1 MKNQESD
8 LQKIKEKNSLGA
20 VTVEATIALT
30 AFLFLFIM
38 IYSLVNICRAQAK
51 VQVAL
56 NNVAK
61 EISQYSYLYG
71 LTGMDQSMARFQ
83 GKAQDTKGQVN
94 QFTSDAITVFEDIQ
108 HLGDSVS
115 SVEINNVDDVMSKW
129 DQISTDADQAKK
141 DIDTVKNKLESMAE
155 NPQELMFG
163 LARLM
168 ASEAWEAMKTY
179 AIAEPVC
186 RALIKRNLKRNQND
200 TADAFC
206 QSVGIVK
213 GSYLGKES
221 SFNGI
226 SFAHSEIF
234 PYGSDDIILVATYKV
249 KLLQLLPVK
258 IELDITQ
265 MARTKGWLHGD
276 KTELKSEAKNASS
289 EDGNAGSGEG
299 DGN

>member
-1 MKNQESD
+1 MDEMESSVR
-8 LQKIKEKNSLGA
+8 KVKENNLGA

-30 AFLFLFIM
+30 AFLFMFIM
-38 IYSLVNICRAQAK
+38 IYSLINICRAEAK

-71 LTGMDQSMARFQ
+71 MTGLDEEISKVEKEGEKR
-83 GKAQDTKGQVN
+83 KQDAN
-94 QFTSDAITVFEDIQ
+94 QFAGNAIMVFEEIQ
-108 HLGDSVS
+108 NLGDNAA
-115 SVEINNVDDVMSKW
+115 SVEINNINDVMDTWGQFSDSKEK
-129 DQISTDADQAKK
+129 IEANLTDIK
-141 DIDTVKNKLESMAE
+141 TKLESMAE

-163 LARLM
+163 LAQLM
-168 ASEAWEAMKTY
+168 ATEAWEAMKTY

-276 KTELKSEAKNASS
+276 KTKLKSEAKNASS